1 MELSFIQKE
10 VFETLRKDI
19 ALLIQY
25 NACLWIID
33 ENIDS
38 EYFFTGTD
46 RLEAGESDDEEEE
59 EDDEYQFHFNN
70 FEGSFDG
77 SIYCWINE
85 YLKSRNFY
93 EKLFTGKLL
102 ELANK
107 SEVPFRPTNYIS
119 HEDELYEEAEKAQNY
134 IEWLENESIF
144 IVGVVS
150 EECGYACQAID
161 YFLEYE
167 MESYIKRFK
176 LVESEEK
183 KILNEILENG

>member
-85 YLKSRNFY
+85 YLKSRNLY
-93 EKLFTGKLL
+93 EKLFTGQLL

-107 SEVPFRPTNYIS
+107 SKVPFRPTNFIS
-119 HEDELYEEAEKAQNY
+119 PKDELYEVAEKHKT
-134 IEWLENESIF
+134 I
-144 IVGVVS
+144 
-150 EECGYACQAID
+150 
-161 YFLEYE
+161 
-167 MESYIKRFK
+167 
-176 LVESEEK
+176 
-183 KILNEILENG
+183 